1 MNMADV
7 IMKAPKGVAAASV
20 AGVEYKV
27 NRRGRIEASLAHV
40 KALIEHG
47 FEVIAEDA
55 QDLIEGKPID
65 GSDAA

>member
-1 MNMADV
+1 MADV
-7 IMKAPKGVAAASV
+7 IMKAPKGVTAASV